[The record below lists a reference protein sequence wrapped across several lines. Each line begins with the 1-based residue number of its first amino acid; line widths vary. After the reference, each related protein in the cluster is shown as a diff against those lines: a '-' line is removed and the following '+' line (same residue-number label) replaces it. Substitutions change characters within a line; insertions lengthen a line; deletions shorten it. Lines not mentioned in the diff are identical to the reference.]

1 MASFVHHKIHVVWSI
16 SKQMSIVLSDVYF
29 RFIHTSS
36 LLDQIPKTFANSQET
51 ETILAPAIDAG
62 IQALKVE

>member
-1 MASFVHHKIHVVWSI
+1 
-16 SKQMSIVLSDVYF
+16 MSIVLSDVYF